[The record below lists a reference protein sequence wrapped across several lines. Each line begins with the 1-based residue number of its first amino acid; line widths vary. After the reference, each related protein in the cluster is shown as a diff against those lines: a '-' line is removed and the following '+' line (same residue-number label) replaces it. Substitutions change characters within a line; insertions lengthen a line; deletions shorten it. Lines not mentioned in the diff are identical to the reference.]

1 MSEILCRDT
10 EKNPTLHGVRR
21 VVEEGRMAAKEKAPT
36 ALLGLC
42 GVNLLSACYLRSMN
56 GTELPSMY
64 CGILPSHFCT
74 AS

>member
-1 MSEILCRDT
+1 MLRALRQAQGPLT
-10 EKNPTLHGVRR
+10 LEKTK
-21 VVEEGRMAAKEKAPT
+21 VVEPVETPSYILV
-36 ALLGLC
+36 LL
-42 GVNLLSACYLRSMN
+42 NLFINWIYFVCYFRSMK